1 MVWFLIALA
10 ILLAGGLVS
19 LAVGRSPR
27 GACLIGTASA
37 LLGGGMVLLQS
48 LWVLV
53 SGQSQSLRLAW
64 PLPLGS
70 ANMEIDPLSAV
81 FAVAIALVT
90 MLAAVYGSEYLQTH
104 AGRKNLGVSWFF
116 FNLLT
121 ASMLLVVVARNGVLF
136 LMSWE
141 LMSLASFFL
150 VTLDDEK
157 ESVRRAGWIYLVA
170 MHLGTAFLLA
180 LFLLL
185 GKNAGSLD
193 FERLSTA
200 AAPSGVFFLLAV
212 IGFGTKAGF
221 IPMHV
226 WLPEAHPAAPS
237 HVSAVMS
244 GVMIKTGIYGLLR
257 MLTLLGPPPA
267 WWGWTLVAIGVV
279 SGILGVLYALSQHD
293 LKRLLA
299 YHSVENIGI
308 IAIGLGVGFW
318 GSATRTRR
326 WRPSDSPA
334 ACFTSSTMPCSRAC
348 CSSAPDRCC
357 TPPARANS
365 IGWADCS
372 SACRSPA
379 RPF

>member
-1 MVWFLIALA
+1 MVWFLTALA

-19 LAVGRSPR
+19 LIIGKSPQ
-27 GACLIGTASA
+27 GACLIGMASA
-37 LLGGGMVLLQS
+37 LLGGAVVLLQS

-53 SGQSQSLRLAW
+53 SGQPQSLRLAW
-64 PLPLGS
+64 PLPLAS
-70 ANMEIDPLSAV
+70 ANTEIDPLSAV
-81 FAVAIALVT
+81 FAAAIALVT
-90 MLAAVYGSEYLQTH
+90 MLAAVYGGEYLQGH
-104 AGRKNLGVSWFF
+104 AREKRDSRKNLGASWFF
-116 FNLLT
+116 FNVLV

-136 LMSWE
+136 LTSWE
-141 LMSLASFFL
+141 IMSLSSFFL
-150 VTLDDEK
+150 VNQEDGK

-193 FERLSTA
+193 FEQLSTA
-200 AAPSGVFFLLAV
+200 AVPSGVLFLLAV

-267 WWGWTLVAIGVV
+267 W
-279 SGILGVLYALSQHD
+279 
-293 LKRLLA
+293 
-299 YHSVENIGI
+299 
-308 IAIGLGVGFW
+308 
-318 GSATRTRR
+318 
-326 WRPSDSPA
+326 
-334 ACFTSSTMPCSRAC
+334 
-348 CSSAPDRCC
+348 
-357 TPPARANS
+357 
-365 IGWADCS
+365 
-372 SACRSPA
+372 
-379 RPF
+379 